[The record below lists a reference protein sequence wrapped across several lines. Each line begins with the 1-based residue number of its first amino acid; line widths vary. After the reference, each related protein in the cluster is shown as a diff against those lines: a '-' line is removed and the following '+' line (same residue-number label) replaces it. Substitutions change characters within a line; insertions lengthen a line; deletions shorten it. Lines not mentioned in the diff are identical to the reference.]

1 MPVDQL
7 AIQALSL
14 PTEVPGSPATATN
27 FNPNTQTN
35 FSALAG
41 SGAAPAPM
49 FNDYSTN
56 TTDGNALVGSGSN
69 AVSSDGITG
78 VAVDQV
84 GGNTGGVVGANVE
97 PGEYKAM
104 IPEVK
109 DSLEQQEDEFI
120 DTMGDEGYTATTGVF
135 NKGETAYGKKAA
147 RYARRDDRID
157 DRAARRA
164 ARDKVK
170 EEGGT
175 AKQGRQV
182 KRAMRKADKADRI
195 EAWKTYKG
203 EVDLSSDARD

>member
-14 PTEVPGSPATATN
+14 PTEVPGSPATSAN
-27 FNPNTQTN
+27 FSPNTQSS

-41 SGAAPAPM
+41 SGATPAPM

-104 IPEVK
+104 IPE
-109 DSLEQQEDEFI
+109 DTRYEDAIESQV
-120 DTMGDEGYTATTGVF
+120 DTFKRNDETGGRASARQA
-135 NKGETAYGKKAA
+135 KGM
-147 RYARRDDRID
+147 D
-157 DRAARRA
+157 
-164 ARDKVK
+164 
-170 EEGGT
+170 
-175 AKQGRQV
+175 
-182 KRAMRKADKADRI
+182 RKADRDARKEAGLTGSKKRQMRRAQRESRK
-195 EAWKTYKG
+195 EAWKNYKDDTAY
-203 EVDLSSDARD
+203 EAAQEAADMELN

>member
-41 SGAAPAPM
+41 SGATPAPM

-104 IPEVK
+104 IPE
-109 DSLEQQEDEFI
+109 DTRYEDAIEAQVDVYKRF
-120 DTMGDEGYTATTGVF
+120 DDLGG
-135 NKGETAYGKKAA
+135 
-147 RYARRDDRID
+147 RSSARRQKTADRRGD
-157 DRAARRA
+157 KEARDEAGLKGSKKRQMRRA
-164 ARDKVK
+164 QRDS
-170 EEGGT
+170 
-175 AKQGRQV
+175 
-182 KRAMRKADKADRI
+182 RK
-195 EAWKTYKG
+195 EAWKNYKDDTAY
-203 EVDLSSDARD
+203 EAAQRSC

>member
-14 PTEVPGSPATATN
+14 PTEVPGSPATSAN
-27 FNPNTQTN
+27 FSPNTQSS

-41 SGAAPAPM
+41 SGATPAPM

-104 IPEVK
+104 IPEDTRVE
-109 DSLEQQEDEFI
+109 DALQEQVDE
-120 DTMGDEGYTATTGVF
+120 YTRYHDGG
-135 NKGETAYGKKAA
+135 KGRKT
-147 RYARRDDRID
+147 
-157 DRAARRA
+157 ARRA
-164 ARDKVK
+164 
-170 EEGGT
+170 
-175 AKQGRQV
+175 KQFDRV
-182 KRAMRKADKADRI
+182 SDRKARKRDGLKGPEKRQKRRAQRDNRQ
-195 EAWKTYKG
+195 EAWKTYKDDKAY
-203 EVDLSSDARD
+203 EASLEAADDELN

>member
-14 PTEVPGSPATATN
+14 PTEVPGSPATAAN

-41 SGAAPAPM
+41 SGATPTPM

-56 TTDGNALVGSGSN
+56 TTDANALVGSGSN

-84 GGNTGGVVGANVE
+84 GGNIGGVVGANVE

-104 IPEVK
+104 IPE
-109 DSLEQQEDEFI
+109 DTRYEDALENQVDEFKRI
-120 DTMGDEGYTATTGVF
+120 DNGGGGR
-135 NKGETAYGKKAA
+135 KG
-147 RYARRDDRID
+147 ARRAKQSDRVS
-157 DRAARRA
+157 DRAAR
-164 ARDKVK
+164 
-170 EEGGT
+170 
-175 AKQGRQV
+175 
-182 KRAMRKADKADRI
+182 KADGLKGAEKRI
-195 EAWKTYKG
+195 KRRAQRDSRKEAWKTYKDDKAY
-203 EVDLSSDARD
+203 EAAQEAADDELN

>member
-14 PTEVPGSPATATN
+14 PTQVPGSPATATN

-56 TTDGNALVGSGSN
+56 TTDANALVGSGSN

-104 IPEVK
+104 IPE
-109 DSLEQQEDEFI
+109 DTRYEDALEEQVDEF
-120 DTMGDEGYTATTGVF
+120 T
-135 NKGETAYGKKAA
+135 
-147 RYARRDDRID
+147 RRDDNGGGRKG
-157 DRAARRA
+157 ARRA
-164 ARDKVK
+164 KRSDRLSDRNYRKLEGLKGSEKRQMRRAQRDS
-170 EEGGT
+170 
-175 AKQGRQV
+175 
-182 KRAMRKADKADRI
+182 RK
-195 EAWKTYKG
+195 EAWKTYK
-203 EVDLSSDARD
+203 DDKAYDAAQEAADIELN

>member
-14 PTEVPGSPATATN
+14 PTEVPGSPATSAN
-27 FNPNTQTN
+27 FSPNTQSS

-41 SGAAPAPM
+41 SGATPAPM

-97 PGEYKAM
+97 PGDYKAM
-104 IPEVK
+104 IPETI

-120 DTMGDEGYTATTGVF
+120 DTISQGYTATSGAREG
-135 NKGETAYGKKAA
+135 KTAYGKTAA

-157 DRAARRA
+157 DRADRRA
-164 ARDKVK
+164 ARDKIK
-170 EEGGT
+170 AEGGT
-175 AKQGRQV
+175 AKQGRQK
-182 KRAMRKADKADRI
+182 KRQMRKADKAERK
-195 EAWKTYKG
+195 EAWTSYKG
-203 EVDLSSDARD
+203 EADLSSREDI